1 MERSN
6 KLQVILNPAAR
17 GDRAGRLQERIKGL
31 ATGWT
36 VKVSSEAGEARYLA
50 AEAVREG
57 AETIVAAGGDGTVNE
72 VLNGLAG
79 ADVRLGIL
87 PVGTMNVFAAEL
99 GIPQGNVEKAWR
111 VIDQGLEVKVDCP
124 MANEACFV
132 QLAGV
137 GLDAEVVRRTSLESK
152 KAWGP
157 LSYLLTL
164 VHVAA
169 ASPPRVRISC
179 EGGAEREGS
188 FVLIGNGRFYGGP
201 FPVFKR
207 ASLTDGL
214 LDVLI
219 FQNQSHWDVVRYF
232 QAIAFGTHPELPDV
246 EYLQTPSLRV
256 TSDCEVPV
264 ELDGEV
270 AGVLPCHFRMAPRR
284 LRVLS
289 PLGATSEPV
298 GSHNGWNRS
307 V

>member
-17 GDRAGRLQERIKGL
+17 GDRAGRLRERIE
-31 ATGWT
+31 AMASGWT
-36 VKVSSEAGEARYLA
+36 VKISSEAGGARHLA
-50 AEAVREG
+50 SQAVQEG

-99 GIPQGNVEKAWR
+99 GIPLGNVEKAWQ
-111 VIDQGLEVKVDCP
+111 VIERGDEIEVDCP
-124 MANEACFV
+124 MANQACFV

-152 KAWGP
+152 KTWGP

-169 ASPPRVRISC
+169 TAPPRVRISC
-179 EGGAEREGS
+179 EGGTEREGS

-207 ASLTDGL
+207 ASLTDGQ

-232 QAIAFGTHPELPDV
+232 QAIAFGTHPDLPDV

-256 TSDCEVPV
+256 TSDREVPV

-270 AGVLPCHFRMAPRR
+270 AGVLPCDFRIAPRR
-284 LRVLS
+284 LRVLAS
-289 PLGATSEPV
+289 PG
-298 GSHNGWNRS
+298 G
-307 V
+307 